1 MYEHPINKSE
11 IKIELLHSQIDAVG
25 ISGFRGIISRG
36 QESWALF
43 LSELPPAAKS
53 AVDSVVASH
62 DPTELTPE
70 ETAREAASAYAATL
84 KSMWYPI
91 VKTDPSQ
98 IQTSLQEVQTKLT
111 EAQTALTG
119 GNTALGIRRML
130 EAQVIIAQLGQ
141 TAMQHTMVLTRV
153 VREIARRTASDILT
167 DPEEL

>member
-1 MYEHPINKSE
+1 MYEHPINKAE
-11 IKIELLHSQIDAVG
+11 IKIELLHSQIDAIG

-36 QESWALF
+36 PESWALF
-43 LSELPPAAKS
+43 LSEPAAAKS
-53 AVDSVVASH
+53 AADSVVAAH
-62 DPTELTPE
+62 DPNEPTPE
-70 ETAREAASAYAATL
+70 EMAREAASAYAATL

-91 VKTDPSQ
+91 VKTDPTQ
-98 IQTSLQEVQTKLT
+98 IQSSLQEVQTRLT